1 MSSLPLDV
9 AGILPHKPPMRLVDR
24 LVHVEDEQAVVTA
37 RLDEDCILVGRNAE
51 LDSVVYAELV
61 AQAYAAF
68 KGYQL
73 AQANEDIK
81 EGYLVGIRKMKV
93 LGKAVAGDS
102 LTVTVTT
109 VGLLQGFAV
118 VDGTVAHGERLI
130 AEVRLK
136 LYVPEEG
143 GLEV

>member
-1 MSSLPLDV
+1 MSSLPLN
-9 AGILPHKPPMRLVDR
+9 AANILPHKPPMLLIDSLV
-24 LVHVEDEQAVVTA
+24 LVEDEQAVVTS
-37 RLDEDCILVGRNAE
+37 RFDKNCILAGTSGEIDGVA
-51 LDSVVYAELV
+51 YAELV

-73 AQANEDIK
+73 AEAGEDIK

-93 LGKAVAGDS
+93 LGKAFVGDS
-102 LTVTVTT
+102 LTVKVTT

-118 VDGTVAHGERLI
+118 VDGIVAHESMTL

-143 GLEV
+143 GPEV